1 MKILND
7 IAWNLNWIEF
17 KLVWKSI
24 QDRMSLQFGNL
35 AHSIKHSFN
44 LHMHVFCRLVYN
56 LYFELKASSPIYQL
70 TIDGPIKGVI
80 ALIVQGFDHIFKCS
94 QTNIS
99 MYINGFKALSPVSLH
114 ICKFNVSS
122 FCQLYPRQMTQQHL
136 QRLSQVFCSTVA
148 HGIQE
153 AAQVRW
159 YNNQC
164 IQERK

>member
-1 MKILND
+1 MVL
-7 IAWNLNWIEF
+7 
-17 KLVWKSI
+17 SI
-24 QDRMSLQFGNL
+24 
-35 AHSIKHSFN
+35 HSICICMCFVGLFIICTLN
-44 LHMHVFCRLVYN
+44 LKLHPPFINM
-56 LYFELKASSPIYQL
+56 

-136 QRLSQVFCSTVA
+136 QRLSQVFCLTVA

-153 AAQVRW
+153 AAQVR
-159 YNNQC
+159 
-164 IQERK
+164 

>member
-1 MKILND
+1 MRFLCFPRTCWVGVKKQILYCY
-7 IAWNLNWIEF
+7 
-17 KLVWKSI
+17 
-24 QDRMSLQFGNL
+24 
-35 AHSIKHSFN
+35 HS
-44 LHMHVFCRLVYN
+44 
-56 LYFELKASSPIYQL
+56 KASSPIYQL
-70 TIDGPIKGVI
+70 TVDGPIKGVI

-114 ICKFNVSS
+114 ICKVNVSS

-153 AAQVRW
+153 AAQV
-159 YNNQC
+159 
-164 IQERK
+164 K